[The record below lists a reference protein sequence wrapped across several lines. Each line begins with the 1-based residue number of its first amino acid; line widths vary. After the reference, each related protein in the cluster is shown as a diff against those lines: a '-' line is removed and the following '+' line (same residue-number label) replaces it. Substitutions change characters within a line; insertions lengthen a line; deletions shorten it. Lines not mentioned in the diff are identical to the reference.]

1 MVPAVVTRPQ
11 LELGSGSARA
21 RMVTAPTRPTVL
33 STVFK
38 ASQKLLTIPDEVQ
51 LISLSYSQ
59 QCQLFGEA
67 ITKSREQLEEKIDVC
82 QHGLIALNVRS

>member
-1 MVPAVVTRPQ
+1 
-11 LELGSGSARA
+11 
-21 RMVTAPTRPTVL
+21 MVTAPAEPMVL

-38 ASQKLLTIPDEVQ
+38 VSQKLLTILDEVQ

-59 QCQLFGEA
+59 QCLLSGEA
-67 ITKSREQLEEKIDVC
+67 ITKSREQLEEKIDLC